1 MILPWTQHTSTCTAN
16 IVSTSE
22 AAVFVSQK
30 TEWQGCQCQEH
41 QFENARTA
49 RRLSLVGGCVLK
61 TVKQCGNRAAS
72 NIYIYIQ
79 TLAQHQA
86 AVNKISCLTTNMLVD
101 TSHSQ

>member
-41 QFENARTA
+41 QNAMAKGQLEDSVTREWCA
-49 RRLSLVGGCVLK
+49 
-61 TVKQCGNRAAS
+61 NRAAS

-79 TLAQHQA
+79 TLAQHQT
-86 AVNKISCLTTNMLVD
+86 AVIKISCLTTNMLVD